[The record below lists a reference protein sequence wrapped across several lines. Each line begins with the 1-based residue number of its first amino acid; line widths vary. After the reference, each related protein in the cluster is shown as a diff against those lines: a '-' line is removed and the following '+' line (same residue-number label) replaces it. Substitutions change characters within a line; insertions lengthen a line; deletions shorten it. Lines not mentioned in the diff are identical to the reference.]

1 MNRLI
6 SFVCLDFYSYWYHRA
21 CHKFELPWHHHHHEH
36 FHTRSE
42 GASIE
47 KDCIVES
54 TLSGLLIYSGIKG
67 YETLKQLHTGR
78 VWKHTRVCRATC
90 ALYWALVSSSHY
102 LGHKLDYS
110 EVFPINKIQ
119 IKHLFHH
126 DNPNYNFSILLP
138 FDVVFGTSNLFIKS
152 AGKN

>member
-6 SFVCLDFYSYWYHRA
+6 SFVSLDLYSYWYHRA
-21 CHKFELPWHHHHHEH
+21 CHKFELPWHQHHHVHVG
-36 FHTRSE
+36 TSV
-42 GASIE
+42 E
-47 KDCIVES
+47 KNCIVES

-67 YETLKQLHTGR
+67 YENLKHHTGC
-78 VWKHTRVCRATC
+78 VWKHTRVCRTTC
-90 ALYWALVSSSHY
+90 VLYWVLVSSSHY

-126 DNPNYNFSILLP
+126 ENSKYNFSILLP
-138 FDVVFGTSNLFIKS
+138 FDVVFGTSNLS
-152 AGKN
+152 RLS

>member
-1 MNRLI
+1 MNRFI
-6 SFVCLDFYSYWYHRA
+6 SFVSLDLYSYWYHRA
-21 CHKFELPWHHHHHEH
+21 CHKFEFPWHHHHHEH
-36 FHTRSE
+36 LRTRRE
-42 GASIE
+42 GTSVE
-47 KDCIVES
+47 KDCIIES

-67 YETLKQLHTGR
+67 YENLKQFQTR
-78 VWKHTRVCRATC
+78 FVWKYTRVCRTTC

-126 DNPNYNFSILLP
+126 ENPKYNFSILLP
-138 FDVVFGTSNLFIKS
+138 FDVVFGSSNLFIK
-152 AGKN
+152 N